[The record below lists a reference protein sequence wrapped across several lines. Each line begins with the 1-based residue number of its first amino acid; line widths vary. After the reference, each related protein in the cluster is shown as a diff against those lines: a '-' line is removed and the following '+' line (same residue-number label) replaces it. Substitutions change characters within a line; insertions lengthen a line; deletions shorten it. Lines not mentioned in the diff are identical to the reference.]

1 MFYGRGAG
9 ELPTASAIMGDVI
22 DVARDIRYQCTG
34 RISCTCYRD
43 TPVKEFKDVKNKFFL
58 RMQVDNKPG
67 VLAAIASVFGVHK
80 VSISKVIQK
89 VITDGMA
96 ELVIV
101 TEAVKEYHMEDAI
114 EHLKD
119 MDTTREISSV
129 IREY

>member
-1 MFYGRGAG
+1 
-9 ELPTASAIMGDVI
+9 
-22 DVARDIRYQCTG
+22 
-34 RISCTCYRD
+34 
-43 TPVKEFKDVKNKFFL
+43 
-58 RMQVDNKPG
+58 MQVDNKPG